1 MVTYYFEIAKNN
13 GAFSRCYPNYSD
25 SLTVEYEKERN
36 CEFFRKKLNGKLVFQ
51 GPDFDLI
58 EQAEFDTE
66 FRVNVYIKTSFS
78 GPYNIYFQGNFYKT
92 DCEFNLDSKTVT
104 TSLRTLDNYSQ
115 VLAGIEKEYDL
126 IKLNP
131 EQAIVDVRK
140 RPIVQ
145 VYCAGEERISCFLSG
160 MWWEQDCEA
169 VNENEYYEE
178 AGILYKK
185 LNYTYKFQTYKRQRI
200 LTFEPARDSYSP
212 ELPEFAIDPDEPDND
227 NYNVYDFTQGGW
239 HFYSE
244 VDGANFKI
252 YIERDG
258 VVYWLGEG
266 YLPDPNQTTWKKFA
280 AAQSGSPAQGNIY
293 ITQSIKG
300 IYMRVLTDVEMN
312 GTYPIPPDDLVSDH
326 RNYHFVGPYDPHNA
340 NVIIYSKNEG
350 VFPTEWG
357 LASNDMYYAPPDQQN
372 LYYPVARSLWADF
385 SMWMKPVALDWIAE
399 TNLTKVVEV
408 RSGNYHLYSAIAMLL
423 NQIDSRVQFR
433 PNSDYSEFLFGDGSE
448 LGVFGYR
455 LLIAPKSNIKT
466 LEYDMPAQQA
476 KITLKKIF
484 DMLRDCYRLYWFIDE
499 DRHLHIE
506 HIRYFMNGGSYT
518 QVADVGVD
526 LTRLLGR
533 PGIRYAAA
541 QNTYSF
547 DRPSMPERYEFR
559 WMDDETEPFNGYPIN
574 IISKFVEPGNIE
586 EITLQDFSSDV
597 DYIIVNP
604 ANVSSD
610 GFVLMCAK
618 TPASAD
624 AHYTLPFYEYTV
636 KNYTMTLQNGLASFA
651 YLQKWY
657 DWDMPA
663 PYYEINGVQK
673 QAQKTK
679 KYKTQSVQ
687 FPAITDPN
695 MLELIKTNIG
705 NGQIEKLSVNLSSR
719 NATATLKYDTQ

>member
-104 TSLRTLDNYSQ
+104 TQLRVLDNYSK
-115 VLAGIEKEYDL
+115 VLAGLEKEYDI
-126 IKLNP
+126 IKLTP
-131 EQAIVDVRK
+131 EQAIVDVQK

-145 VYCAGEERISCFLSG
+145 VYCAGENRISCFLSG
-160 MWWEQDCEA
+160 MWWEQDCEP
-169 VNENEYYEE
+169 VEWNEVYRE
-178 AGILYKK
+178 AGIDYNK
-185 LNYTYKFQTYKRQRI
+185 LIYQYKFAPYRATRVMVFVPTGQ
-200 LTFEPARDSYSP
+200 SYSP
-212 ELPEFAIDPDEPDND
+212 QLPEFVIDYETPEDNI
-227 NYNVYDFTQGGW
+227 NLFDFTQDGW
-239 HFYSE
+239 RFHSE
-244 VDGANFKI
+244 IDGANFKV

-258 VVYWLGEG
+258 VVYWLSEG
-266 YLPDPNQTTWKKFA
+266 WVPDATTMSWTKFA
-280 AAQSGSPAQGNIY
+280 AAQPGSPAQGNIY
-293 ITQSIKG
+293 IIETFKWIC
-300 IYMRVLTDVEMN
+300 MRVLTDVDEN
-312 GTYPIPPDDLVSDH
+312 GTSPISADDLVPDNK
-326 RNYHFVGPYDPHNA
+326 NYHFIGPYDPHNP
-340 NVIIYSKNEG
+340 NLVVYSKSEG

-357 LASNDMYYAPPDQQN
+357 LATNGKYYAPPDQQN
-372 LYYPVARSLWADF
+372 LYYPIARSLWAEI
-385 SMWMKPVALDWIAE
+385 SIWIKPIALDWIAE
-399 TNLTKVVEV
+399 TNLTKVVPV
-408 RSGNYHLYSAIAMLL
+408 RSGNYHVYSVIAMLL
-423 NQIDSRVQFR
+423 NQIDNRIQFR
-433 PNSDYSEFLFGDGSE
+433 PNSDYSQFLFGDGSE

-466 LEYDMPAQQA
+466 LEYDTPAQQA
-476 KITLKKIF
+476 KTTLKKIF
-484 DMLRDCYRLYWFIDE
+484 DMLRDTYRLYWFIDE

-559 WMDDETEPFNGYPIN
+559 WMDDETDPFNGYPIN
-574 IISKFVEPGNIE
+574 IISNFVEPGNIE

-604 ANVSSD
+604 NNISSD

-624 AHYTLPFYEYTV
+624 AHYTLPYFEYTV

-695 MLELIKTNIG
+695 VLKLIKTNIG
-705 NGQIEKLSVNLSSR
+705 DGQIEKLSVNLSSR